1 MTATTVTPELR
12 KHFVFL
18 FDLGI
23 EYFNTCIAGDPCEA
37 ARSLEYDASVYHALH
52 AKLAEVVHSD
62 VELTTDAFTLEGRDL
77 LGRELLGELIEMG
90 ATDFDYMLE
99 AEPDKI
105 RERYAKFFAEDPDA
119 NLELAEIHTVLVGEA
134 NAISFR
140 H

>member
-1 MTATTVTPELR
+1 MLDITITPELR

-23 EYFNTCIAGDPCEA
+23 EYFNTYIAGDPREA

-62 VELTTDAFTLEGRDL
+62 AELTTEAFTFE
-77 LGRELLGELIEMG
+77 GRELLGEIIEMG

-105 RERYAKFFAEDPDA
+105 RERYAKVFAEDPDA
-119 NLELAEIHTVLVGEA
+119 NLELAEIHTVLVDEA

>member
-23 EYFNTCIAGDPCEA
+23 EYFNTCIAGDPREA

-62 VELTTDAFTLEGRDL
+62 VELTTEAFAFE
-77 LGRELLGELIEMG
+77 GRELLGGTHRNGRSRFRLH
-90 ATDFDYMLE
+90 ARSRT
-99 AEPDKI
+99 
-105 RERYAKFFAEDPDA
+105 RQDPRT
-119 NLELAEIHTVLVGEA
+119 LRQGLRRRPRRQLRT
-134 NAISFR
+134 R
-140 H
+140 